1 MIDLHCHILPKFD
14 DGPQSWEDS
23 LAMARM
29 AAKDGITDLVATPH
43 FGKVFYQHDLDAIR
57 KAVHLLGQ
65 RLREEGVALRIYAGA
80 DVALDSDL
88 QNWVQEGRLP
98 TIADNGRY
106 FLLEPPEGLSLS
118 GIEQM
123 VFELKLAGL
132 TPIITHPERMEA
144 GDDWAWLRRLVE
156 LGCLSQLT
164 GMSLTGGFG
173 PKARKQA
180 RHLLREGLA
189 HIIASDAH
197 SPRHRP
203 PLLSEARE
211 ALIDLVGSETA
222 LLMLKTWPQ
231 AVLEGREL
239 ELPPLP
245 VARRRPG
252 WFSFRR

>member
-43 FGKVFYQHDLDAIR
+43 FGKVFYQHDLDTIR
-57 KAVHLLGQ
+57 KAVHLLNQ
-65 RLREEGVALRIYAGA
+65 HLIEEGVNLRVYPGG

-88 QNWVQEGRLP
+88 QIWVKEKRLP

-106 FLLEPPEGLSLS
+106 FLLEPPESLSLY
-118 GIEQM
+118 GIEQL
-123 VFELKLAGL
+123 VFELKLAEL
-132 TPIITHPERMEA
+132 TPIITHPERMEP
-144 GDDWAWLRRLVE
+144 GDNWIWLRRLVE

-173 PKARKQA
+173 KKAQKQA
-180 RHLLREGLA
+180 VYLIREGLG
-189 HIIASDAH
+189 HIISSDAH

-203 PLLSEARE
+203 PQLSAARE
-211 ALIDLVGSETA
+211 ALIDLVGSDLA
-222 LLMLKTWPQ
+222 LKMMKTWPQ
-231 AVLEGREL
+231 AVLEGRSL
-239 ELPPLP
+239 EFNIAPIP
-245 VARRRPG
+245 RRRRSWLP
-252 WFSFRR
+252 FRR

>member
-1 MIDLHCHILPKFD
+1 MIDLHCHILPKID

-43 FGKVFYQHDLDAIR
+43 FGKVFYQQELDSIR
-57 KAVHLLGQ
+57 KAVHLLNQ
-65 RLREEGVALRIYAGA
+65 RLKEEGVALNIYPGG

-88 QNWVQEGRLP
+88 QEWATSGRLP

-106 FLLEPPEGLSLS
+106 FLLEPPEGLSLE
-118 GIEQM
+118 GIQQL
-123 VFELKLAGL
+123 VFELKLANL

-144 GDDWAWLRRLVE
+144 GDNWAWLRRLVD

-164 GMSLTGGFG
+164 GMSITGGFG
-173 PKARKQA
+173 PKARKHA
-180 RHLLREGLA
+180 LHLLNHGLA

-203 PLLSEARE
+203 PQLSPARE
-211 ALIDLVGSETA
+211 ALIDIVGSERT
-222 LLMLKTWPQ
+222 LLMLKTWPL
-231 AVLEGREL
+231 AVLEGREF
-239 ELPPLP
+239 ELPPP
-245 VARRRPG
+245 MAPRRRR
-252 WFSFRR
+252 WFFFGR

>member
-1 MIDLHCHILPKFD
+1 MIDLHCHILPRID
-14 DGPQSWEDS
+14 DGPQSWEDT

-43 FGKVFYQHDLDAIR
+43 FGKVFYQQGLDAIR
-57 KAVHLLGQ
+57 KAVHQLGQ
-65 RLREEGVALRIYAGA
+65 RLREEGVALRVYPGG

-88 QNWVQEGRLP
+88 QAWAAAGQLP

-123 VFELKLAGL
+123 IFELKLAGL

-144 GDDWAWLRRLVE
+144 GDNWAWLRRLVD

-164 GMSLTGGFG
+164 GMSITGGFG

-180 RHLLREGLA
+180 HYLLTYGLA

-203 PLLSEARE
+203 PLLSPARE
-211 ALIDLVGSETA
+211 ALIDIVGSEQA

-239 ELPPLP
+239 ELPPP
-245 VARRRPG
+245 TAPRRRR
-252 WFSFRR
+252 WFFFGR